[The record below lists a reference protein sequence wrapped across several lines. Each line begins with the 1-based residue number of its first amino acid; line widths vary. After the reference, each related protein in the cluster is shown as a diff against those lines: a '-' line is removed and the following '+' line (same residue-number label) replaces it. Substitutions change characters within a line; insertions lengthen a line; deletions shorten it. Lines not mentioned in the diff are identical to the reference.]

1 MGSSTNLRRAL
12 RRLLGAMTSVFL
24 VIIASVVVM
33 VISITNTITTFSRV
47 LAV

>member
-1 MGSSTNLRRAL
+1 MGSSTNLPLAL
-12 RRLLGAMTSVFL
+12 CRLLGAMKSVLL

-33 VISITNTITTFSRV
+33 VISITMNFSRV